1 MSTFSFKGFI
11 MTHIN
16 YDSINEQQEA
26 PVTEPTLNR
35 QERRIRDKA
44 NRKTVTSRLLS
55 NNNDWYELYNIKGD
69 MDYVCTEWTK
79 VIPAIIANYSPEVLA
94 KAKSNETVLNAM
106 LTINNDIDA
115 AKEKIENNFKKHSHI
130 KRKIKDYGE
139 LASIVEIMSEYINVS
154 NTYAASIA
162 QNYELMEVTLNNI
175 ANEINNNGN
184 TNVATSNTPDLNATI
199 SFVDKMN
206 NDTGVKLDMPDYL
219 PPLELFVHENSN
231 LKLGL

>member
-1 MSTFSFKGFI
+1 MRTFSFKGLM

-16 YDSINEQQEA
+16 YDSINEQQKT
-26 PVTEPTLNR
+26 PVTDPILNR
-35 QERRIRDKA
+35 QERRMRDKA
-44 NRKTVTSRLLS
+44 NRKTVSSRLLS

-69 MDYVCTEWTK
+69 MDSVCSEWTK
-79 VIPAIIANYSPEVLA
+79 IIPAIIANYPPEVLA
-94 KAKSNETVLNAM
+94 RARTNETVLNAM
-106 LTINNDIDA
+106 LTINNDINA

-175 ANEINNNGN
+175 SNEMNNNEN
-184 TNVATSNTPDLNATI
+184 TSTGVNNTLDLNAI
-199 SFVDKMN
+199 VSFVDKVN

>member
-1 MSTFSFKGFI
+1 MRTFSFKGLI

-16 YDSINEQQEA
+16 YDSINEQQDK
-26 PVTEPTLNR
+26 PVEEPILNR
-35 QERRIRDKA
+35 QERRQRDKM
-44 NRKTVTSRLLS
+44 NRKSVSSRLLS

-69 MDYVCTEWTK
+69 MDNVCSEWTK
-79 VIPAIIANYSPEVLA
+79 VIPAIIANYSPEVLLEA
-94 KAKSNETVLNAM
+94 RTNETVLNAM
-106 LTINNDIDA
+106 LTINNDITT
-115 AKEKIENNFKKHSHI
+115 AKEKIEENFKRHAHI

-139 LASIVEIMSEYINVS
+139 LASIVEIMSEYINIS

-175 ANEINNNGN
+175 ASLKANHTN
-184 TNVATSNTPDLNATI
+184 TNTENVALGETI
-199 SFVDKMN
+199 NFVDKVN